1 MLLLVSIPSNT
12 RLFCK
17 LTERLV
23 QNFDPMEKKMI
34 PIYLALILIVVFFI
48 YEQTKSGA
56 DLIAEKIFYLL
67 KEDFKDGKFRNGI
80 RVDDIYLCYGVVIG
94 GSRDFFY
101 SKILP
106 KMEKK
111 VTLPGS
117 RIEKTLNR
125 AGILV
130 WKLKE

>member
-1 MLLLVSIPSNT
+1 MSEKFLS
-12 RLFCK
+12 
-17 LTERLV
+17 
-23 QNFDPMEKKMI
+23 NFDFWDKKMI
-34 PIYLALILIVVFFI
+34 PLYLAAILCIAFLI
-48 YEQTKSGA
+48 YEQTKSNA
-56 DLIAEKIFYLL
+56 DLIADKIYYLL

-80 RVDDIYLCYGVVIG
+80 RIDDIYLCYGVVIG
-94 GSRDFFY
+94 GSWDFFY

-111 VTLPGS
+111 LSKPGA

-130 WKLKE
+130 WKLKEDY